1 MGLLLLCWGQVR
13 RRGDTP
19 AGPLSRGGA
28 SLPYGEGSYSRSGGN
43 PAVKRAE
50 IQNRTLPVRMTQF
63 PFAVMEL
70 GVCVVQTWRA
80 VTHVEVAVAHT
91 GMAVTQLPMASG

>member
-1 MGLLLLCWGQVR
+1 
-13 RRGDTP
+13 
-19 AGPLSRGGA
+19 
-28 SLPYGEGSYSRSGGN
+28 
-43 PAVKRAE
+43 
-50 IQNRTLPVRMTQF
+50 MTQF